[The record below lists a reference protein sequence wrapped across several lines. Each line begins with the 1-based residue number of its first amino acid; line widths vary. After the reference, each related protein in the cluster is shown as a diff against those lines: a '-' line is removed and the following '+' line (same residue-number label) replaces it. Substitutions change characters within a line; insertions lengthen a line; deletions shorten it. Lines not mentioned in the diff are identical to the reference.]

1 MQDPLF
7 KKKYGPTWVA
17 LSRLADRVDR
27 NGAASLNPADT
38 EELSR
43 LYRASTAHLARARTY
58 KLSTDTL
65 RLLNGLIAR
74 VHAQIYAGGAGQAR
88 RAARFLLEGLPR
100 LVRKSMRF
108 ILFAIVIDIVPGI
121 ITYFWV
127 KSDMENAKK
136 IVPASWV
143 QNAEHFAKG
152 FDRDP
157 SGKSALMTAFYVS
170 NNSGVAFKAFAT
182 GITFGV
188 GTAVVMIS
196 NGFILGASVAIV
208 DDVGAT
214 ANFVAFVSSHGAI
227 EIFGIYMAA
236 GAGFML
242 GLALIRPGRLT
253 RKEALALAA
262 KDGIGL
268 VVGAAMMMGVAALL
282 EGFVSPST
290 LPNAAKYG
298 IGLTNFLLVVIYFGF
313 AGREKS
319 RDARQD

>member
-7 KKKYGPTWVA
+7 KRKYGPTWVA

-27 NGAASLNPADT
+27 EGAASLGPAET

-43 LYRASTAHLARARTY
+43 HYRASTAHLARARTY
-58 KLSTDTL
+58 KLPADTL
-65 RLLNGLIAR
+65 RLLNSLVAR
-74 VHAQIYAGGAGQAR
+74 VHALIYSGGAGQAR
-88 RAARFLLEGLPR
+88 RAGRFLSAGLPR
-100 LVRKSMRF
+100 LVRRSMRF
-108 ILFAIVIDIVPGI
+108 ILFAIVIDVVPGI
-121 ITYFWV
+121 LTYFWV
-127 KSDMENAKK
+127 KSDVENAKK

-170 NNSGVAFKAFAT
+170 NNSGVAFKAFAS

-188 GTAVVMIS
+188 GTAFVMIS

-208 DDVGAT
+208 DDAGAT

-253 RKEALALAA
+253 RKEALIVAA
-262 KDGIGL
+262 QDGIGL
-268 VVGAAMMMGVAALL
+268 VVGAALMMGVAALF

-298 IGLTNFLLVVIYFGF
+298 IGLTNLVLVGIYFGF

-319 RDARQD
+319 LNAHQD